1 MSEHAPARE
10 RVLAAAIS
18 LFSRSS
24 FDETSLRDIAAKA
37 QVDVAYVHRSYGSK
51 EKLFARALN
60 VSMRPGRVF
69 EMDEGDIAKAFV
81 REILSTAPAPCA
93 DVRFSDIG
101 LRSLSSAAARAVLKE
116 MIATD
121 LVAPLVDRM
130 GDRSE
135 LRAVLLVA
143 AVAGI
148 RLFRDVL
155 EFEALQEGP
164 GGPLETAVEDLLRQ
178 IMSPAPAPGSN
189 SRGCAA

>member
-1 MSEHAPARE
+1 MTEHSPARE

-24 FDETSLRDIAAKA
+24 FDETSLRDIAARA
-37 QVDVAYVHRSYGSK
+37 QVDVAYVHRCYGSK

-69 EMDEGDIAKAFV
+69 ETDEGDIAKAFARDV
-81 REILSTAPAPCA
+81 FSTAPAPSA
-93 DVRFSDIG
+93 EARFSDIG
-101 LRSLSSAAARAVLKE
+101 LRSLSSAAARVVLKE
-116 MIATD
+116 MIAAD
-121 LVAPLVDRM
+121 LVAPLADRM
-130 GDRSE
+130 SNRSE

-164 GGPLETAVEDLLRQ
+164 GGQLEAAVEDLLRH
-178 IMSPAPAPGSN
+178 IMRPAPAPVPN
-189 SRGCAA
+189 SKGCAA